1 MAKGNLSIM
10 AVPTVVI
17 GVLTIAVLFQVAP
30 MIGGEVEQASS
41 IESTHA
47 TGALV
52 FSGEVSDAETVSIGD
67 EVYEYDTGD
76 GVSGGHYEVDI
87 GDTSIATATANLTAV
102 INSVSDL
109 VSAEV
114 GDDSVVVTALV
125 AGSAGNS
132 IAVNETLANASWEV

>member
-30 MIGGEVEQASS
+30 MIGGEVEQTPS

-47 TGALV
+47 TGTLV

>member
-1 MAKGNLSIM
+1 MRSGSSGIM
-10 AVPTVVI
+10 VVPTVVI

-47 TGALV
+47 TGTLV
-52 FSGEVSDAETVSIGD
+52 FSGEVADAETVTIGD

-76 GVSGGHYEVDI
+76 GVSGGNYEVDV

-102 INSVSDL
+102 INSVSGL

-114 GDDSVVVTALV
+114 EGNSVVVTALV

-132 IAVNETLANASWEV
+132 IAVNETLANASWVV